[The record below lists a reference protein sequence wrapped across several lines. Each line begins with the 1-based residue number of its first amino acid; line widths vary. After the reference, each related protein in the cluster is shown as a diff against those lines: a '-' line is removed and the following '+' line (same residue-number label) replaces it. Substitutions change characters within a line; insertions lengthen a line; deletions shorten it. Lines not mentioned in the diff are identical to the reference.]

1 MVVNV
6 TCNTTV
12 YGNMVLVPIK
22 SPGNKNEVGFAEVV
36 NEALVVP
43 VTPVTV
49 IVKAEGMA
57 PTHCATLLTSELAD
71 CMNRDMDYLTW
82 SE

>member
-1 MVVNV
+1 MVVDE

-12 YGNMVLVPIK
+12 YGSMVLVPIK
-22 SPGNKNEVGFAEVV
+22 SPGNNNEVGLAEVV
-36 NEALVVP
+36 KVVP